1 MDCFSFGP
9 FLLDR
14 TARVLLRDDRP
25 VVITAKIFES
35 LVMLVENR
43 GRVVAKTEFLATLWP
58 DTMVE
63 EANLAQTISTLRK
76 VLDDTPKQHRYI
88 ATIPGRGYS
97 FVASVFESS
106 SVWKPASHSLFSKR
120 ARALYYLISSISV
133 LVLLGIAEYF
143 LARRLPQAP
152 TFYSS
157 VPLTSYIGS
166 EICPSFA
173 PDGERVVFAW
183 DGETQDNFDIYIK
196 QIGGGPP
203 LRLTSDPAPD
213 ISPAWSPDGRTIAF
227 LRVIGDGKARVLLI
241 SAVAPGPA
249 RQLATVTALPE
260 SYFHLRFISW
270 SPDGKWL
277 ALSDGPSSRGVMSL
291 FLLSIETGEKRRL
304 TFPSVD
310 YDDLNPA
317 FSPDKSHLAFVRYSS
332 WGANASDLYLLELSS
347 DLKPKGQPQRLTAL
361 NRQAASPIWTS
372 DGRAILFTRHET
384 AGSHSFWRIN
394 IANDRNIV
402 PIPIPT
408 DNSVALTL
416 SSQGKRLVYSRDA
429 SVANVWGINLT
440 ALQNHRVSSTRS
452 WITSTW
458 TEDNPQFSPDGQQ
471 IAYESVRSGRSEIWI
486 CDRDGLHSRQ
496 LTSLESITSSFARWS
511 PDGKS
516 IVFQSRPQS
525 SAHLYIVDAS
535 GGKPRQLTSGPGNE
549 ISPSWSHDGKWIYF
563 ASRRTGENQ
572 IWRMPANGGPAT
584 QMTKRSAWCPLESA
598 DGQYLYYVTI
608 PMLELWRLPLPGGP
622 EEKIISG
629 LAVTG
634 SAYAPA
640 KRSIYFIRPTKD
652 HNKQELACFRLATG
666 KITALTPIPGHASL
680 GLTLS
685 RDERLILYGQTDH
698 LGSDLMLVDNFH

>member
-1 MDCFSFGP
+1 MDCYSFGP

-43 GRVVAKTEFLATLWP
+43 GRVVAKGEFLATLWP

-106 SVWKPASHSLFSKR
+106 SVWKPTSHSGIAKR
-120 ARALYYLISSISV
+120 TRASYYLISSISV
-133 LVLLGIAEYF
+133 LVLLGIAEY
-143 LARRLPQAP
+143 LARRVPQAP

-249 RQLATVTALPE
+249 RQLATVTVLPE
-260 SYFHLRFISW
+260 SYFHLRFINW

-277 ALSDGPSSRGVMSL
+277 ALSDGPSSGGVMSL

-317 FSPDKSHLAFVRYSS
+317 FSPDKRHLAFVRYSS
-332 WGANASDLYLLELSS
+332 WGANASDLYLLGLSS
-347 DLKPKGQPQRLTAL
+347 DLKPNGQPQRLTAL
-361 NRQAASPIWTS
+361 NRQAASPIWTR
-372 DGRAILFTRHET
+372 DGHAILFTGHET

-394 IANDRNIV
+394 IANDRKII

-408 DNSVALTL
+408 DNSVALAL

-429 SVANVWGINLT
+429 SVANVW
-440 ALQNHRVSSTRS
+440 VST
-452 WITSTW
+452 
-458 TEDNPQFSPDGQQ
+458 
-471 IAYESVRSGRSEIWI
+471 
-486 CDRDGLHSRQ
+486 
-496 LTSLESITSSFARWS
+496 
-511 PDGKS
+511 
-516 IVFQSRPQS
+516 
-525 SAHLYIVDAS
+525 
-535 GGKPRQLTSGPGNE
+535 
-549 ISPSWSHDGKWIYF
+549 
-563 ASRRTGENQ
+563 
-572 IWRMPANGGPAT
+572 
-584 QMTKRSAWCPLESA
+584 
-598 DGQYLYYVTI
+598 
-608 PMLELWRLPLPGGP
+608 
-622 EEKIISG
+622 
-629 LAVTG
+629 
-634 SAYAPA
+634 
-640 KRSIYFIRPTKD
+640 
-652 HNKQELACFRLATG
+652 
-666 KITALTPIPGHASL
+666 
-680 GLTLS
+680 
-685 RDERLILYGQTDH
+685 
-698 LGSDLMLVDNFH
+698 

>member
-43 GRVVAKTEFLATLWP
+43 GRVVAKNEFLATLWP

-63 EANLAQTISTLRK
+63 EANLVQTISTLRK

-157 VPLTSYIGS
+157 VPLTSYIGA

-249 RQLATVTALPE
+249 RQLATVTVLPE

-277 ALSDGPSSRGVMSL
+277 ALSDGPSSSGVMSL

-332 WGANASDLYLLELSS
+332 WGTNASDLYLLELSS

-416 SSQGKRLVYSRDA
+416 SFQGKRLVYSRDA
-429 SVANVWGINLT
+429 SVANVWGYQPDRFANR
-440 ALQNHRVSSTRS
+440 RVSSTRS

-549 ISPSWSHDGKWIYF
+549 ISPSWSHNGKWIYF
-563 ASRRTGENQ
+563 ASRGTGENQ

-598 DGQYLYYVTI
+598 DGQYLYYATI
-608 PMLELWRLPLPGGP
+608 PMLELWRLPLAGGP
-622 EEKIISG
+622 EEKIITG

-640 KRSIYFIRPTKD
+640 KGGIYLIRPTKD
-652 HNKQELACFRLATG
+652 HNKQELAYFRFATG
-666 KITALTPIPGHASL
+666 KIRALTPIPGHASL

-685 RDERLILYGQTDH
+685 RDERLILYGQTDQ